1 MLTLY
6 FIYLY
11 YTKYFVINKKNDFVF
26 INYYFPM
33 CFSTSEESMQKC
45 IEMEMKNIDAI
56 FSKKLSNNELKGK
69 YIHVE

>member
-1 MLTLY
+1 
-6 FIYLY
+6 
-11 YTKYFVINKKNDFVF
+11 
-26 INYYFPM
+26 M